1 MDAGGDGSKLLSD
14 RRRRREAR
22 DRGDPPQ
29 GHRGGGGPGC
39 GAGIPRIRGRD
50 PAATEEA
57 QDADRGDLGAER
69 ADGGG
74 GGKWGFR
81 GEWRVEAG
89 RRGEDAILVGKKGV
103 TLQKGGR
110 TLYKAEHG
118 AGVVLSTTRGDPS
131 HAVIRFGERE
141 LEVGFGSPRECARC
155 VLAARAYAAW
165 DTVCLICSLPAVEK
179 EVTPDV
185 SVVSALIQAG
195 SAVQPFTW
203 VIPPFHPRDV

>member
-1 MDAGGDGSKLLSD
+1 MG
-14 RRRRREAR
+14 
-22 DRGDPPQ
+22 
-29 GHRGGGGPGC
+29 
-39 GAGIPRIRGRD
+39 
-50 PAATEEA
+50 T
-57 QDADRGDLGAER
+57 
-69 ADGGG
+69 
-74 GGKWGFR
+74 
-81 GEWRVEAG
+81 
-89 RRGEDAILVGKKGV
+89 KGV

-203 VIPPFHPRDV
+203 VIPPFPPRDV